1 MFTGLV
7 RAIGQLE
14 PSSSGVWVRLE
25 SAGSLGAI
33 CLGDSIAVD
42 GVCLTMA
49 ELLGG
54 EGGTGARAFRADV
67 STETLGR
74 SALAGRAA
82 AGARVNLEPALRLS
96 DRLGGHL
103 VSGHVDGPGTVREIR
118 RQGDFYELALAW
130 GDPGFGRFIC
140 PKASVAIDGIS
151 LTVAGCSETGV
162 DFWIAV
168 VPHTW
173 SATTLADRRVGDVVN
188 LEADLMAKYAERL
201 LEHRFLPRMP
211 TSGAVASPQSL
222 TPHWLAEHGW
232 MG

>member
-7 RAIGQLE
+7 RAIGRLE

-33 CLGDSIAVD
+33 HLGDSIAVD
-42 GVCLTMA
+42 GVCLTVA

-54 EGGTGARAFRADV
+54 EDRAGVRAFRADV
-67 STETLGR
+67 SAETLAR

-103 VSGHVDGPGTVREIR
+103 VSGHVDGPGRVCEIR
-118 RQGDFYELALAW
+118 RQGDFFELALAW
-130 GDPGFGRFIC
+130 GDPRQGRFIC
-140 PKASVAIDGIS
+140 PKASVAVDGIS
-151 LTVAGCSETGV
+151 LTVAGCSEAGET
-162 DFWIAV
+162 FWIAV
-168 VPHTW
+168 IPHTW
-173 SATTLADRRVGDVVN
+173 ATTTLNDRKVGDVVN

-201 LEHRFLPRMP
+201 LEHRFPLGMP
-211 TSGAVASPQSL
+211 PSGQVTSPETL
-222 TPHWLAEHGW
+222 TSNWLAEHGW